1 LPDIA
6 QKRQPIRLNRRSD
19 TMPRRD
25 NIEEL
30 ASDKV
35 RELHGWWQAHCG
47 AAGIPDRSAFD
58 PTLHPRLLPN
68 MIISEAVTD
77 PFRIRYRLVGTK
89 VADVLNI
96 DLTGRYLDEVVD
108 EATATPWQDYF
119 VESYEKRLPILGE
132 VTEATLSGG
141 KFTFEFGIFPVTAG
155 GSLVQQ
161 FLCIEDYFDFHL
173 TSAELIP
180 WSLREAKLSA

>member
-1 LPDIA
+1 
-6 QKRQPIRLNRRSD
+6 
-19 TMPRRD
+19 MPRRH

-35 RELHGWWQAHCG
+35 RELHAWWQAQCG
-47 AAGIPDRSAFD
+47 AAGIPDRRAFD
-58 PTLHPRLLPN
+58 PTLCPRLLPN
-68 MIISEAVTD
+68 MIITEAQRD

-119 VESYEKRLPILGE
+119 AEAYATRRPIIGE

-141 KFTFEFGIFPVTAG
+141 KFTFEYGIFPVTAG
-155 GSLVQQ
+155 DDAVRQ